1 MINILNKSEKLDSS
15 SEFVVEI
22 SLLEKES
29 RFFIKQYEKSKKK
42 KKTPSF
48 EYHQSV
54 SKNYYPKPTPFDIQF
69 EEGHLTSTSAFG
81 ADLFYKWNIN
91 GISKYEI
98 LNILREI
105 IMHTNVLKNSNRS
118 HDTI

>member
-42 KKTPSF
+42 ILSF

-54 SKNYYPKPTPFDIQF
+54 SKNYYLKPTPSDIQF
-69 EEGHLTSTSAFG
+69 EERHLTSTSTFG
-81 ADLFYKWNIN
+81 ADLFYKWNID

-98 LNILREI
+98 LNILHEI

-118 HDTI
+118 HDTM